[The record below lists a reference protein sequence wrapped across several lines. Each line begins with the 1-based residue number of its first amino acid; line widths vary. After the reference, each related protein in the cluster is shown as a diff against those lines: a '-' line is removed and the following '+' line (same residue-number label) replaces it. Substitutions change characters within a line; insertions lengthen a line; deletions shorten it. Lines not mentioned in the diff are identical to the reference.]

1 MAYFFVLFNTE
12 IQTNAYT
19 VSYVKVV
26 TVKNYNAGNVY
37 FISVFIRNIFN
48 GNHQNNVTFESYNL
62 PEKMPIALGI
72 KNVTRKI
79 DDVYQE
85 LAGTLIDFIQNR
97 KFRVMFYHLM

>member
-26 TVKNYNAGNVY
+26 TVKNYNAGRVY
-37 FISVFIRNIFN
+37 FISVFIRNIWGVFN
-48 GNHQNNVTFESYNL
+48 GIYQNNVTFESYNL

-79 DDVYQE
+79 DDVYLE
-85 LAGTLIDFIQNR
+85 LAGTLNVFI
-97 KFRVMFYHLM
+97 